1 MIFDSYNGGAA
12 ILVENEGGSIFNLDK
27 NTDYNAINE
36 GAHKTVYE
44 IEAELERL
52 KSGKSTKF
60 YDFFGNCFV
69 LLNMPFLL
77 INTFNLVI
85 TCMIMGLGA
94 WGVHEAKNSSK
105 KNQLDRMVKQCDST
119 IKSLEKSNDPNK
131 KQKIAEL
138 NKLRSKITSE
148 YVKVE
153 KDSKNY
159 KKDVDDELKAAKNI
173 SKKAHEAYMG
183 YAIRSD
189 SNYIYEAYYQD
200 YIDNMISNEEALAR
214 QLNSIIPMNEAAYK
228 NVRVMNEAKL
238 GDNIKAKCNKFLDFI
253 KNLIAKFMESI
264 SSVLLS
270 YKDYLKKYEDII
282 KKKTPKSEL
291 KYSYNGDYK
300 EGIRRCIDLQV
311 PVFNYDDYHQALA
324 DKDEATVVNKIM
336 EGKTGFT
343 YDDGTDNLSTM
354 FKSYFL
360 ALDKGESSGPFSD
373 LNFTDMYNFCYNS
386 EKIDNIVKKD
396 QQHMETST
404 KEIVNAATTKI
415 NNAAAAKQQ
424 QQGVIASTV
433 YTSYSSY
440 VNEANPTPPT
450 NNPSPT
456 PQQTNTNNN
465 QQQPKTTNLKI
476 NTDAVSQMSTYDNR
490 DAVTKDDAEKAVEKV
505 DTDTETENS
514 INTMAD
520 EWMRICR
527 VIFAAKI
534 TAVEQI
540 AKDYMAIIR
549 EHVRSYTGKK
559 DDVADTRKAQTA
571 TDYSRNN
578 NNNNN
583 QNNNNQNTMPNKK
596 EKGTLNQQE
605 IAEWRKAGKHTVTD
619 NGVLY
624 YIW

>member
-60 YDFFGNCFV
+60 YDFFGNCFA

-85 TCMIMGLGA
+85 TCMIMGFGA
-94 WGVHEAKNSSK
+94 WGIHEAKNSSK

-159 KKDVDDELKAAKNI
+159 KKDVDGELKAAKNI

-253 KNLIAKFMESI
+253 KNLIA
-264 SSVLLS
+264 
-270 YKDYLKKYEDII
+270 
-282 KKKTPKSEL
+282 
-291 KYSYNGDYK
+291 
-300 EGIRRCIDLQV
+300 
-311 PVFNYDDYHQALA
+311 
-324 DKDEATVVNKIM
+324 M

-424 QQGVIASTV
+424 QQGVTASTV

-450 NNPSPT
+450 NNPPPT

-596 EKGTLNQQE
+596 KKGTLNQQE